1 MQLKE
6 NCWRYDTETG
16 AFFVKYYEDSFAAN
30 KVRFIHEQLTKQKF
44 PYIAPMTSKRAT
56 PYIVHKWIE
65 GKPASYEKREDRT
78 KTLAMLQALHEAT
91 IGWEGPYLPR
101 QDLRRKWEARLS
113 KFISKERELTPLLGA
128 NFHTI
133 VSLGELA
140 LKKMKTPKDTTHSL
154 LHGDVVHH
162 NFLLGE
168 TPVLIDFDLAC
179 LGDPSEEVI
188 LWMHRVL
195 PHMQYDVKAL
205 LYEQPYAEN
214 VRHKL
219 AYLIYP
225 NELLREWLYLLQ
237 ISESQKEHLL
247 KYVNPF
253 TERSLFMW
261 SRIMKHVHELS

>member
-16 AFFVKYYEDSFAAN
+16 AFFVKYYEDSFTAN
-30 KVRFIHEQLTKQKF
+30 KVRFIHEQLTQQNF

-65 GKPASYEKREDRT
+65 GKPASYEKQEDRT

-91 IGWEGPYLPR
+91 VGWDGPYLPR

-113 KFISKERELTPLLGA
+113 KFIGKERELLPLLGS

-140 LKKMKTPKDTTHSL
+140 LKKMNTPKISPLSL

-162 NFLLGE
+162 NFLLGD
-168 TPVLIDFDLAC
+168 TPVLIDFDLAS
-179 LGDPSEEVI
+179 LGSPSDEVV

-195 PHMQYDVKAL
+195 PHVRYDVKAL
-205 LYEQPYAEN
+205 LYEQPYTEI

-219 AYLIYP
+219 PYLIYP

-237 ISESQKEHLL
+237 VNEAQKEHLL

-253 TERSLFMW
+253 TERALFMW
-261 SRIMKHVHELS
+261 SKIMKHVHELS

>member
-6 NCWRYDTETG
+6 NCWRYDTESG
-16 AFFVKYYEDSFAAN
+16 AFFVKYYEDSFIAN
-30 KVRFIHEQLTKQKF
+30 KVRFIHEQLTEQQF
-44 PYIAPMTSKRAT
+44 PYIAPVTSKRAT

-65 GKPASYEKREDRT
+65 GKSANYEKMEDRT

-91 IGWEGPYLPR
+91 INWDGPYLPR
-101 QDLRRKWEARLS
+101 LDLVKKWESRLS
-113 KFISKERELTPLLGA
+113 KFIGKEKELVPLLGS

-140 LKKMKTPKDTTHSL
+140 LKKMDSPKRSTHSL

-162 NFLLGE
+162 NFLLGN

-179 LGDPSEEVI
+179 IGDPADEVI

-195 PHMQYDVKAL
+195 PHMQFDVKGL
-205 LYEQPYAEN
+205 LFEQPYTEI

-219 AYLIYP
+219 AHLI
-225 NELLREWLYLLQ
+225 
-237 ISESQKEHLL
+237 
-247 KYVNPF
+247 
-253 TERSLFMW
+253 
-261 SRIMKHVHELS
+261 